1 LKFEVQRSV
10 YVTGKV
16 KCVLTT
22 KYNCPHDGEQSS
34 QASTDLFV
42 RVGYSSCGLFCPFSG
57 KYLASAAVSTYSF
70 WKAFSKPV
78 WLPGL
83 VGGSSLLHL
92 PQLLSVPSAFSGNYL
107 EPEFI
112 YFILKALWQQIYELI
127 GSISLKI
134 LSA

>member
-1 LKFEVQRSV
+1 MMENSHLKLLQICLSESNISPMGCFVPSQESIWPQL
-10 YVTGKV
+10 
-16 KCVLTT
+16 VLVHT
-22 KYNCPHDGEQSS
+22 
-34 QASTDLFV
+34 V
-42 RVGYSSCGLFCPFSG
+42 
-57 KYLASAAVSTYSF
+57 F

-83 VGGSSLLHL
+83 VGGSSFLHL

-127 GSISLKI
+127 GGTSLKI
-134 LSA
+134 LPA